1 MKQGQMPV
9 EKKMARP
16 IETKAII
23 KIMANISKRNIR
35 RKQAA
40 LKVRI
45 NGVEIPPEEWSK
57 RLPKVLIEQLKEE
70 GYKIP

>member
-16 IETKAII
+16 IET
-23 KIMANISKRNIR
+23 KRNIR